1 MADIILTKADGSTDV
16 TYKPQSNQGT
26 VKVYA
31 NESAGLVEPE
41 TLRVQHILRPIGAK
55 GTDRHNVTLQKLVV
69 DDTTNQNLVMSVSL
83 QYSIPRSSE
92 ITLAMLK
99 DMQAQLTSYV
109 NRTANLTSL
118 FNGATPEGDYN
129 VTGPFN
135 PTLA

>member
-1 MADIILTKADGSTDV
+1 MADITLTKADGTTNV
-16 TYKPQSNQGT
+16 TYKQQSNQGT

-31 NESAGLVEPE
+31 NEAAGLVEPE
-41 TLRVQHILRPIGAK
+41 TIRVQHILRPVGAK
-55 GTDRHNVTLQKLVV
+55 GTDRHNVTLQKLIV

-83 QYSIPRSSE
+83 QYSIPRSTE

-109 NRTANLTSL
+109 NRNANLTSL
-118 FNGATPEGDYN
+118 FNGATPEGDYH